1 METKKEDTDVKSAP
15 EAPAR
20 PAPGEPGPGPSAVP
34 SEPLHG
40 PVDVAEDSL
49 DGLQSA
55 FRALSVEEVVT
66 QPVKRKRESEK
77 DAGDEADEGED
88 QGQDLTNDPT
98 FEGAP
103 SASGLQASPSPITT
117 TLPIPDPAAATSTP
131 ITNPPLALGTGFTG
145 MPAYPAYGLGPPT
158 TAFPEATT
166 ASEPVASS
174 SAPRW
179 YAADYHHPLP
189 ATGTYV
195 DVPGYAPGYAT
206 LSGLRRGPESLGGR
220 SRGSGRSS
228 NRSLTRLE
236 INEVLRGATCKIVG
250 DLTQEIREKLEP
262 LIIPPQASPTT
273 VGVSPHRVQA
283 NHLVAGLTNTLG
295 GLRSRPMPTPAAIP
309 RSPFIPRTAQP
320 PYSHVTNST
329 RAELDRLGL
338 TALRAMVDVE
348 PYGSSD
354 LGGDPSDDEPPSMT
368 SASPSQDD
376 DPEDPEGPRG
386 KKKKKKKKTR
396 RPEGRR
402 SQEAKAIATSKIVV
416 NLPEFTG
423 KDLSKFAENFD
434 RFLRLT
440 GQTHASGRVK
450 CDLLLQCCKTKYLEK
465 QVRQIVTNSATFA
478 DVLVATERQYPTYE
492 TDLSNRAEIQNLPVL
507 PNNPKPGRVSELLA
521 DLDHWAGRLPPGSYS
536 SDDLLFWLVAK
547 LPRELWDECRST
559 AERKAR
565 SLCYEDL
572 CVLLLELALEKE
584 SDQHLNNYRP
594 GGGGS
599 GGHGKGYQ
607 GSRPGQ
613 GTTPKHAHARIM
625 ENVKEL
631 FWCDARDEQ
640 GHLQHAPD
648 CEQRDCFVVQGKQQE
663 KNTGAKAKLPDHY
676 RCTIT
681 CAFCGKR
688 KHYEDDCYHKQRLSA
703 KLKGEDPG
711 KGSGK
716 GGGKGKGND
725 SGKGKSKG
733 RGQGQDKSQGGRGG
747 GANRQPDK
755 DNKNKDKN
763 GGNPNPNPGGNSEPS
778 GGQSGPTT
786 RSQTQAQQEQGAKRE
801 HEGGDDGNA
810 KKRSGFMRMARK
822 LRNKGFE
829 VTCPAEF

>member
-1 METKKEDTDVKSAP
+1 MDTKKEDTDVKSAP

-20 PAPGEPGPGPSAVP
+20 PAPGGPGPGPSAVP

-49 DGLQSA
+49 EGLQSA

-66 QPVKRKRESEK
+66 HPVKRKRDSEE
-77 DAGDEADEGED
+77 DAGEGIADEGED
-88 QGQDLTNDPT
+88 QGQDLTNEPT

-103 SASGLQASPSPITT
+103 SASGLLASASPITT
-117 TLPIPDPAAATSTP
+117 TLSIPDPAAATSTP
-131 ITNPPLALGTGFTG
+131 ITNPPMVEGTGFTG
-145 MPAYPAYGLGPPT
+145 MPPYPAYGMGPPT
-158 TAFPEATT
+158 TAFPEAIT

-195 DVPGYAPGYAT
+195 DVPGYAT

-228 NRSLTRLE
+228 NRSLTRSE
-236 INEVLRGATCKIVG
+236 INEVLRGATSKIVG

-262 LIIPPQASPTT
+262 LMIPPQASPTT
-273 VGVSPHRVQA
+273 VGVSRYRVQA

-295 GLRSRPMPTPAAIP
+295 SLRSRPMPTPAAIP
-309 RSPFIPRTAQP
+309 RNPFVPRTAQP

-338 TALRAMVDVE
+338 TALREILDVE
-348 PYGSSD
+348 LYGSSN
-354 LGGDPSDDEPPSMT
+354 LGRDPSDDEPPSMT
-368 SASPSQDD
+368 SASPSEDD
-376 DPEDPEGPRG
+376 DPEDPENPRG
-386 KKKKKKKKTR
+386 RKKKKKRKTR

-402 SQEAKAIATSKIVV
+402 SQGAKAIATSKIVV

-423 KDLSKFAENFD
+423 KDLSKFAENFG

-440 GQTHASGRVK
+440 GRTHASGRVK
-450 CDLLLQCCKTKYLEK
+450 CDLLLQCWRTEYLEK

-478 DVLVATERQYPTYE
+478 DVLVALERQYPTYE
-492 TDLSNRAEIQNLPVL
+492 INLSIRAEIQSLPVL
-507 PNNPKPGRVSELLA
+507 PNDPKPGRVSELLA
-521 DLDHWAGRLPPGSYS
+521 DLDYWAGRLTPGSYS

-565 SLCYEDL
+565 SLRYEDL
-572 CVLLLELALEKE
+572 CVLLLKLALEKE

-594 GGGGS
+594 AGGGS
-599 GGHGKGYQ
+599 GGQGKGYQ
-607 GSRPGQ
+607 GSRPEQ

-631 FWCDARDEQ
+631 FWCDARDKQ
-640 GHLQHAPD
+640 GHLQQLPD

-688 KHYEDDCYHKQRLSA
+688 KHYEDECYHKQCLSA

-716 GGGKGKGND
+716 GGGKGKGNN

-763 GGNPNPNPGGNSEPS
+763 GGNPNPNQGGNSELS

-786 RSQTQAQQEQGAKRE
+786 RSKTQARQEQGAKRE

-810 KKRSGFMRMARK
+810 KKRSCFMRMARK

>member
-1 METKKEDTDVKSAP
+1 M
-15 EAPAR
+15 
-20 PAPGEPGPGPSAVP
+20 
-34 SEPLHG
+34 
-40 PVDVAEDSL
+40 
-49 DGLQSA
+49 
-55 FRALSVEEVVT
+55 AL
-66 QPVKRKRESEK
+66 
-77 DAGDEADEGED
+77 
-88 QGQDLTNDPT
+88 
-98 FEGAP
+98 
-103 SASGLQASPSPITT
+103 
-117 TLPIPDPAAATSTP
+117 
-131 ITNPPLALGTGFTG
+131 
-145 MPAYPAYGLGPPT
+145 
-158 TAFPEATT
+158 
-166 ASEPVASS
+166 
-174 SAPRW
+174 
-179 YAADYHHPLP
+179 
-189 ATGTYV
+189 
-195 DVPGYAPGYAT
+195 
-206 LSGLRRGPESLGGR
+206 
-220 SRGSGRSS
+220 
-228 NRSLTRLE
+228 
-236 INEVLRGATCKIVG
+236 
-250 DLTQEIREKLEP
+250 
-262 LIIPPQASPTT
+262 
-273 VGVSPHRVQA
+273 
-283 NHLVAGLTNTLG
+283 
-295 GLRSRPMPTPAAIP
+295 
-309 RSPFIPRTAQP
+309 
-320 PYSHVTNST
+320 
-329 RAELDRLGL
+329 
-338 TALRAMVDVE
+338 
-348 PYGSSD
+348 
-354 LGGDPSDDEPPSMT
+354 DPSNDEPPSMT
-368 SASPSQDD
+368 SASPSEDD
-376 DPEDPEGPRG
+376 DPEDPEDPRG
-386 KKKKKKKKTR
+386 KKKKKKKKKTR
-396 RPEGRR
+396 RPEGSR

-423 KDLSKFAENFD
+423 KDLSEVAENFG

-478 DVLVATERQYPTYE
+478 DVLVALERQYPTYE
-492 TDLSNRAEIQNLPVL
+492 TDLSIRAEIQNLPVL

-521 DLDHWAGRLPPGSYS
+521 DLDHWAGRLTPGSYS

-565 SLCYEDL
+565 SLRYEDL
-572 CVLLLELALEKE
+572 CVLLLVLALEKE

-599 GGHGKGYQ
+599 GGHGKGYP

-681 CAFCGKR
+681 CAFCWKR
-688 KHYEDDCYHKQRLSA
+688 KHYEDECYPKQRLSA

-711 KGSGK
+711 KGSSK
-716 GGGKGKGND
+716 GGGKSKGND

-733 RGQGQDKSQGGRGG
+733 RGQGQEKRQGGRGG

-763 GGNPNPNPGGNSEPS
+763 GGNPNPSPGGNSEPS

-801 HEGGDDGNA
+801 HEGGDDSNA
-810 KKRSGFMRMARK
+810 KKRSRFMRMARK

>member
-1 METKKEDTDVKSAP
+1 MDTKKEDTNVKTAP

-20 PAPGEPGPGPSAVP
+20 PAPVEPGPGPSAVP

-49 DGLQSA
+49 EGLQSA
-55 FRALSVEEVVT
+55 FRALSVKGVVSH
-66 QPVKRKRESEK
+66 PVKRKRESEK
-77 DAGDEADEGED
+77 DAGEGIADEGED
-88 QGQDLTNDPT
+88 QGQDLTNEPT

-103 SASGLQASPSPITT
+103 SASGLHASPSPINTT
-117 TLPIPDPAAATSTP
+117 RPIPDPAAATSTP
-131 ITNPPLALGTGFTG
+131 IANPPMAEGTGFTG
-145 MPAYPAYGLGPPT
+145 MPTYPAYGLGPPT
-158 TAFPEATT
+158 TAFPEATS

-189 ATGTYV
+189 ATGGTYV
-195 DVPGYAPGYAT
+195 DVPGYAT

-228 NRSLTRLE
+228 NRSLTRSE
-236 INEVLRGATCKIVG
+236 INEVLRGATSKIVG
-250 DLTQEIREKLEP
+250 NLTEEIREELEP
-262 LIIPPQASPTT
+262 LMIPLQASPTM
-273 VGVSPHRVQA
+273 VGVSSHPLQA

-295 GLRSRPMPTPAAIP
+295 SLRSRPMPTPAAILT
-309 RSPFIPRTAQP
+309 SLFVPRTAQP

-354 LGGDPSDDEPPSMT
+354 LGGDPSDDDPPSMT
-368 SASPSQDD
+368 SASPSEDD
-376 DPEDPEGPRG
+376 DPEDPENPSG
-386 KKKKKKKKTR
+386 KKKKKKRKIR

-423 KDLSKFAENFD
+423 KDLSEFAENLG

-450 CDLLLQCCKTKYLEK
+450 CDLLLQYCKTKYLEK

-478 DVLVATERQYPTYE
+478 DVLVALERQYLTYE
-492 TDLSNRAEIQNLPVL
+492 TNLSIRAEIQNLPVL

-521 DLDHWAGRLPPGSYS
+521 DLDHWAGRLTPGSSS
-536 SDDLLFWLVAK
+536 SDNLLFWLVAK

-559 AERKAR
+559 AEGKAR
-565 SLCYEDL
+565 SLRYEDI

-599 GGHGKGYQ
+599 GGQGKGYQ
-607 GSRPGQ
+607 VSRPGQ

-625 ENVKEL
+625 ENVKQL

-688 KHYEDDCYHKQRLSA
+688 KHYEDECYHKQRLSA
-703 KLKGEDPG
+703 KLNGEDPG

-733 RGQGQDKSQGGRGG
+733 CGQGQDKSQGGRGG

-755 DNKNKDKN
+755 DNKNTDKN

-786 RSQTQAQQEQGAKRE
+786 RSQTQAQKEQGAKRE

-810 KKRSGFMRMARK
+810 KKRSRFMRMARK

-829 VTCPAEF
+829 LTCPAEF